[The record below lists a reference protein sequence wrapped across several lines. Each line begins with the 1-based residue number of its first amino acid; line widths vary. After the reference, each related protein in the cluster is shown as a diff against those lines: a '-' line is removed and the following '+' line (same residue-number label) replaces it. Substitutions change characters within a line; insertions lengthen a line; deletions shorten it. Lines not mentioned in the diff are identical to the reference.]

1 MRFFATITLLA
12 LFAGCGERA
21 GQPETETTATP
32 ASSVET
38 TTTVAENATAPAGT
52 VSTVPPADKEFAAN
66 AGLANLAEIQMGQ
79 LALQKSSNSDV
90 KAFAQRMV
98 TDHTAIGEHF
108 SPIATAKG
116 LALPAELSGD
126 AKAGY
131 DHLSSLS
138 GAEFDKAY
146 AGHMVEDHQK
156 AVTLFSTEAASGG
169 DSDLRGFAAATL
181 PMTQEHLKLAQ
192 ALNSRLP

>member
-12 LFAGCGERA
+12 LFAGCGEKA
-21 GQPETETTATP
+21 GQPETETTAST
-32 ASSVET
+32 ATTSET
-38 TTTVAENATAPAGT
+38 TTTIAENATASGGT

-66 AGLANLAEIQMGQ
+66 AGMANLAEIQMGQ
-79 LALQKSSNSDV
+79 LALQKASSASV
-90 KAFAQRMV
+90 KAYAQRMV
-98 TDHTAIGEHF
+98 TDHTAAGAKLN
-108 SPIATAKG
+108 PIATAKG

-146 AGHMVEDHQK
+146 IDHMVADHQK
-156 AVTLFSTEAASGG
+156 AVALFMAEGASGG
-169 DSDLRGFAAATL
+169 DADLRGFATEML
-181 PMTQEHLKLAQ
+181 PVIQEHLRLALQ
-192 ALNSRLP
+192 L